1 MSLRGKTIVLSQ
13 KERQM
18 RIQGKIIELGDI
30 VGHPGRLKQNAVM
43 EYDAEN
49 HETAT
54 LEVCGDERVALL
66 QKLKVGDQVTVE
78 FRGKWHVIMED
89 YTVVIVDNVRLS
101 HWEISPVNPGYCGQR

>member
-18 RIQGKIIELGDI
+18 SIKGKIIELGDI

-54 LEVCGDERVALL
+54 LEVCGDDRVALL
-66 QKLKVGDQVTVE
+66 QKLKVGDEVTVE
-78 FRGKWHVIMED
+78 FRGKWHVIMKD
-89 YTVVIVDNVRLS
+89 YTVVVADKVKLMDYNLVEVGNVKM
-101 HWEISPVNPGYCGQR
+101 